1 MIREEVV
8 MLCTADLAGQVRGK
22 GFPASD
28 LKDRLRKGIGWT
40 PTNSM
45 ITAHGQIAPS
55 PWGPYGDTV
64 LMPDEATRIRIDLG
78 PEAAAL
84 HFMMADIE
92 NLDGTPWSV
101 CPRGFLKRM
110 LDELEQRHGL
120 KIKAAFEH
128 EFMLEDIEE
137 RPNSSY
143 ALDSFRRQGRFAET
157 YLGALKA
164 AGLEIDTFM
173 PEYGPMQYEVTVGP
187 AEGVSAADQAVAVRE
202 VGRAVAHQAG
212 TRASFTPILRPDAV
226 GNGVH
231 VHFSLMEAAD
241 GTPVNHDPSARDG
254 VSETAA
260 SFLAGMLE
268 LMPAITAVTAASTI
282 SYLRLTP
289 NRWSAAYNNLG
300 DRDREAG
307 LRICPV
313 FPGAGGDVSRQFH
326 FEFRAADA
334 AASPYTVLGAMVA
347 AGLFGLDRKL
357 QRPKVCPKP
366 PQHLSDGERDALGI
380 VRLPQSLPQALDLFE
395 KEEALRPLFG
405 EELVS
410 AYLTHKRFEAE
421 LMKDLSPEQQ
431 CGKYRLAY

>member
-1 MIREEVV
+1 MIREEVI

-28 LKDRLRKGIGWT
+28 LEARLKKGIGWT

-45 ITAHGQIAPS
+45 ITAHGPIAPS

-64 LMPDEATRIRIDLG
+64 LTPDEATRIRVDFG
-78 PEAAAL
+78 PEAAAF
-84 HFMMADIE
+84 HFMMADIM

-101 CPRGFLKRM
+101 CPRGFLKRI

-187 AEGVSAADQAVAVRE
+187 AEGVSAADEAVAVRE
-202 VGRAVAHQAG
+202 IARAVAHQLD

-231 VHFSLMEAAD
+231 VHFSLMEAAG
-241 GTPVNHDPSARDG
+241 GTPVNHDPSAQDG

-260 SFLAGMLE
+260 SFLAGILE
-268 LMPAITAVTAASTI
+268 LLPAITAVTASSTI

-300 DRDREAG
+300 DRDREAA

-313 FPGAGGDVSRQFH
+313 FAGAGGDISKQFH

-334 AASPYTVLGAMVA
+334 TASPYMVLGAIVA
-347 AGLFGLDRKL
+347 AGLHGLDKKL
-357 QRPKVCPKP
+357 QRSKVCPKP
-366 PQHLSDGERDALGI
+366 PQNLGESERKALNI
-380 VRLPQSLPQALDLFE
+380 VRLPQALAAALDLFE
-395 KEEALRPLFG
+395 KEEVLRPLFG
-405 EELVS
+405 EDLVS
-410 AYLTHKRFEAE
+410 AYLVHKRFEVD

-431 CGKYRLAY
+431 CAKYLLAY